1 MIFGQVH
8 ETPQGLMFPK
18 MRYLNTNGLML
29 ITETL
34 VTIAETFLL
43 KKNSNIFISL
53 TQCSDSIN
61 YHNCTPYTHIVHHLL
76 YNTDMFLNQLIIL
89 LFDVSSD
96 FDIQNTDDNC
106 GNLLIMI

>member
-1 MIFGQVH
+1 MILGLVH

-18 MRYLNTNGLML
+18 MRYRNTNSLML

-61 YHNCTPYTHIVHHLL
+61 YHNCTPYTHIVHHSL
-76 YNTDMFLNQLIIL
+76 YNTDRFFKPIDNLAL
-89 LFDVSSD
+89 VSSD
-96 FDIQNTDDNC
+96 FDNQNTDDNC